1 MLAIVLDKPSSA
13 KGAPR
18 AETKTM
24 SRTIQNQTE
33 AESIA
38 AVEAVIEDAYQSLE
52 DQGVPYAATIA
63 DAMRVVGL
71 AEVRKKFGNE

>member
-1 MLAIVLDKPSSA
+1 MQK
-13 KGAPR
+13 
-18 AETKTM
+18 
-24 SRTIQNQTE
+24 TIQNKTE

-38 AVEAVIEDAYQSLE
+38 AVEAAIEVAYQSLE

-63 DAMRVVGL
+63 DAMRVAGL